1 MRRTPQRPRSGD
13 TPVATPRPIEP
24 PTKKIFNCIAD
35 DSALLAG
42 AKKSTRDGIRKWIA
56 NGQIRLFVPLYSTS
70 PCRQIRHD
78 YD

>member
-1 MRRTPQRPRSGD
+1 MRRTPQRPRPAE
-13 TPVATPRPIEP
+13 TAIATPRTIEP

-70 PCRQIRHD
+70 PCTQSQHHNH
-78 YD
+78 

>member
-1 MRRTPQRPRSGD
+1 MRRNPQRPRSGESV
-13 TPVATPRPIEP
+13 VAIPRTLEP

-56 NGQIRLFVPLYSTS
+56 NGQIRLFVPLYSMPAT
-70 PCRQIRHD
+70 R
-78 YD
+78 

>member
-13 TPVATPRPIEP
+13 TPVATPRTIEP

-70 PCRQIRHD
+70 PYR
-78 YD
+78 